1 MNIPTN
7 SYNFE
12 PILNTI
18 LFDIVLR
25 EDYTFNNIIIVQN
38 LQNQYNSI
46 KPPATLINICQYL
59 DGLYGV
65 PYEHFTNKEYQSL
78 YHGNTLSKNTLT
90 IIESFDPYI
99 TAEIELMLNKKF
111 ILNKQSKI
119 QKKLNEHISNLITL
133 QKTMKTQLIIYYH
146 PSKILY
152 TDFLY
157 TDLIKDN
164 DNVIKLDIL

>member
-38 LQNQYNSI
+38 YNSI
-46 KPPATLINICQYL
+46 KLPATLINICQYF
-59 DGLYGV
+59 DGLYGI

-78 YHGNTLSKNTLT
+78 YHANTLSENTLT
-90 IIESFDPYI
+90 IMDYFDPYI
-99 TAEIELMLNKKF
+99 TADIDRILNKKF
-111 ILNKQSKI
+111 ILNKQSKV
-119 QKKLNEHISNLITL
+119 QKKLNEHILNLITL
-133 QKTMKTQLIIYYH
+133 QKIMKTQFIIYCN
-146 PSKILY
+146 SSELLY
-152 TDFLY
+152 TGILY
-157 TDLIKDN
+157 TDLIEDN
-164 DNVIKLDIL
+164 DNIIKLDFI